1 MNESVKMKYLDD
13 FTEDLTEI
21 NKLNQKNNKI
31 SANELSQKNKA
42 MTIQTTLTV
51 EKTINKLRDV
61 ENFKIQQING
71 EWIEGPMKWLVLIFG
86 PNNQAKDLK
95 NIMLKDYGNLNIIV
109 ILVLNKTKLLSGNE
123 QASTALKGTMANMP
137 AQSTTMSYLN
147 APENPFQ
154 KPGKKGFLEA
164 QQTKRDLDSAEL
176 DPTIKTMNEL
186 CR

>member
-61 ENFKIQQING
+61 ENFKI
-71 EWIEGPMKWLVLIFG
+71 
-86 PNNQAKDLK
+86 
-95 NIMLKDYGNLNIIV
+95 
-109 ILVLNKTKLLSGNE
+109 
-123 QASTALKGTMANMP
+123 
-137 AQSTTMSYLN
+137 
-147 APENPFQ
+147 
-154 KPGKKGFLEA
+154 
-164 QQTKRDLDSAEL
+164 
-176 DPTIKTMNEL
+176 
-186 CR
+186 